1 MPNGPINKKRVMFK
15 SFCFFVLI
23 AILSSCSLDQEK
35 LIGTWKLVE
44 TNAAINEETNYLI
57 FTADSV
63 TSIREACLLTEQGT
77 YKIAKKHVEM
87 KFNNGRIVRAKIE
100 FEDGKLIVQSEL
112 NDYISGYEKV
122 KTIPVYQ
129 SNRENLG
136 HPDFTC
142 CYENCIWEYS
152 GKKMKRTIYSNVNS
166 KDTFIIP
173 PKMIDL
179 RREHNPRFRYDHIFL
194 LNAIPNSTMAFAIE
208 KYTGNELYLV
218 PRSSTWFVEEKDSYF
233 SDTAFIYRRSYP

>member
-1 MPNGPINKKRVMFK
+1 MYK
-15 SFCFFVLI
+15 SVQLI
-23 AILSSCSLDQEK
+23 LFIVFLSSCSLDQEK

-44 TNAAINEETNYLI
+44 TNAAINEESNYLI

-77 YKIAKKHVEM
+77 YKITKKYIVM
-87 KFNNGRIVRAKIE
+87 KFNNGHNVIAKIE
-100 FEDGKLIVQSEL
+100 FENDKLILQSVRK
-112 NDYISGYEKV
+112 DYISGYEKV
-122 KTIPVYQ
+122 KTIPAYQ
-129 SNRENLG
+129 SKRENLG
-136 HPDFTC
+136 HPEFTP

-152 GKKMKRTIYSNVNS
+152 GKKVQSKYFANLNSN
-166 KDTFIIP
+166 DTVIIP

-179 RREHNPRFRYDHIFL
+179 RREHNLKFRYDHIFL
-194 LNAIPNSTMAFAIE
+194 LNAISNSTMAFAIE

-233 SDTAFIYRRSYP
+233 SDTAFIYRRTYP